1 MIELRIARRYFWSVR
16 RRMHTAMLA
25 VISMLGLAIGVFAL
39 LFSIALLSGLQG
51 QIKGRLIASSPQ
63 LLIEPVNSMTL
74 VDSEA
79 VVAAARSL
87 GARDIRPTVAGIGWG
102 ANEEEKRGRPMR
114 IRSGA
119 SRGVTDDEV
128 ELTRDYAAS
137 LGLDRGDTVVAVA
150 PRTRLTPFGPMPV
163 WRKYRIAKLTTA
175 SSNENAGDAYLT
187 LAETER
193 LFGTNG
199 HPTVIETWGNADRAE
214 EMQRAL
220 KARFPGVQ
228 VKTWKEINRPLFLAL
243 RLEKVVMFA
252 TISLIIFVAALNLI
266 SSISML
272 VLEKR
277 PSVGI
282 LRTLGATERTILLI
296 FLEVGL
302 IIGISGTILGN
313 VAGIGLAWAA
323 NKYHFIPLPRDI
335 YFLSYLP
342 FHLDPSDILGVNV
355 VAIGL
360 SILAA
365 WYPAR
370 VASRLDPIAAIRE

>member
-1 MIELRIARRYFWSVR
+1 MPIELRIARRYFWFAR

-39 LFSIALLSGLQG
+39 IFSIALLSGFQE
-51 QIKGRLIASSPQ
+51 QIKDRLIASSPQ
-63 LLIEPVNSMTL
+63 LLIEPSGSVTL
-74 VDSEA
+74 SGSAAIVTA
-79 VVAAARSL
+79 VRRL

-102 ANEEEKRGRPMR
+102 ANEEERRGRPMR
-114 IRSGA
+114 IRSDAGTA
-119 SRGVTDDEV
+119 IGDDDV
-128 ELTRDYAAS
+128 EGTHDYAAS
-137 LGLDRGDTVVAVA
+137 LSLDRGETLVIVA

-163 WRKYRIAKLTTA
+163 WRKYRIARLRA
-175 SSNENAGDAYLT
+175 AGTDEPAADAYLS
-187 LAETER
+187 LSESER

-199 HPTVIETWGNADRAE
+199 QPTAIETWGDADRAE
-214 EMQRAL
+214 PLQRAL
-220 KARFPGVQ
+220 QGLFPSVQ

-282 LRTLGATERTILLI
+282 LRTLGASERSILLI

-302 IIGISGTILGN
+302 LIGIT
-313 VAGIGLAWAA
+313 
-323 NKYHFIPLPRDI
+323 
-335 YFLSYLP
+335 
-342 FHLDPSDILGVNV
+342 
-355 VAIGL
+355 
-360 SILAA
+360 
-365 WYPAR
+365 
-370 VASRLDPIAAIRE
+370 